1 MLCYAEDLGTC
12 HNLTTNADSHVRV
25 IWHACQDTGQL
36 AAGEDLFIA
45 ATHGCTVAD
54 LRHV

>member
-1 MLCYAEDLGTC
+1 MWPVCYAEDLGTC

-36 AAGEDLFIA
+36 AAGED
-45 ATHGCTVAD
+45 
-54 LRHV
+54 